1 VENKR
6 GRIHR
11 VNSRNTIIA
20 IIATLSASLAFA
32 EDFKT
37 INGKEYKDAT
47 VTEVEPDGIV
57 VKTKSEF
64 QRSISLNFLKT
75 FRNGFIM
82 VLRRQL
88 ERQARNASAR
98 PKAPNPP
105 PRSSMARL
113 PSISLRNEF
122 QKNSRSEKRYY
133 RGNTHPAQ
141 QRRRS
146 YVSLLS
152 IKPSWL

>member
-1 VENKR
+1 MWRAKEAESTHMTPQK
-6 GRIHR
+6 
-11 VNSRNTIIA
+11 TTIA
-20 IIATLSASLAFA
+20 ILAALTVSLTLA

-37 INGKEYKDAT
+37 VSGRVYKTPRLVASKPT
-47 VTEVEPDGIV
+47 GLCLELKP
-57 VKTKSEF
+57 EF

-105 PRSSMARL
+105 PQSSMARL

-122 QKNSRSEKRYY
+122 QRARGARSDITGE
-133 RGNTHPAQ
+133 THTRPGRDGDLA
-141 QRRRS
+141 
-146 YVSLLS
+146 
-152 IKPSWL
+152 

>member
-1 VENKR
+1 M
-6 GRIHR
+6 
-11 VNSRNTIIA
+11 
-20 IIATLSASLAFA
+20 ASCFA
-32 EDFKT
+32 ANQDSQKF
-37 INGKEYKDAT
+37 
-47 VTEVEPDGIV
+47 
-57 VKTKSEF
+57 
-64 QRSISLNFLKT
+64 ISLNFLKT
-75 FRNGFIM
+75 FRNGFIT
-82 VLRRQL
+82 VLRRKL
-88 ERQARNASAR
+88 ERQSRNASTR

-122 QKNSRSEKRYY
+122 QKSLRSEKRYY
-133 RGNTHPAQ
+133 RGNTHPAR